1 MKGGKSIDDRHALAV
16 ELANRCATLLSPQD
30 WAHVSV
36 ALGEMHGQLLEDI
49 PDRDEFYEVFAEFVA
64 GLIERLGRPEVA
76 SWEQA
81 RIYEASGNRD
91 HRELGTAWIKRR
103 QH

>member
-1 MKGGKSIDDRHALAV
+1 MRGGRSIDDRHALAV
-16 ELANRCATLLSPQD
+16 ELANRCAKLLSPQD
-30 WAHVSV
+30 WAQVSV

-49 PDRDEFYEVFAEFVA
+49 PHRDEFDEVFAEFVA

>member
-1 MKGGKSIDDRHALAV
+1 MSGGKTSDDRHALAV
-16 ELANRCATLLSPQD
+16 ELADRCAPLLSPHD

-91 HRELGTAWIKRR
+91 HRELGTAWIQHR